1 MTKRT
6 KVHEN
11 DENRPNN
18 VIQAIHF
25 NHLITLDLAGDAFE
39 GFSISCCAHYIQ
51 SVNITIIFQ
60 NMYSTKKVNMTTR
73 TLH

>member
-25 NHLITLDLAGDAFE
+25 NHLIILELAGDAFD
-39 GFSISCCAHYIQ
+39 GFSITCCAHCIQ
-51 SVNITIIFQ
+51 SV
-60 NMYSTKKVNMTTR
+60 KVFVQQ
-73 TLH
+73 